1 MEQSNKNDNFF
12 MSSFTQY
19 KKYIINLIMPA
30 IIFGF
35 ITGTIT
41 SFFVT
46 LYKHVAHHIISYSK
60 LGYEFVREYP
70 FVLPIVLLLL
80 FGISFLLAFIYRRV
94 PNLKG
99 GGIPTSVGILRGIIS
114 FRWLRTLVGVFFL
127 SLTSFLIGVPLGNE
141 GPSVQM
147 GTSIGRGSTRL
158 FAKTHGA
165 WDRYSMTG
173 GACAGF
179 SVATGA
185 PISGIL
191 FAIEE
196 AHQRITPMIMLVA
209 SSSVLFANVS
219 SYIFSSFFGVS
230 RSLFG
235 EISLPNIKITELWI
249 PIVVGVVVG
258 FLGTLILKYYQL
270 LRRFF
275 KKAVKIPVQYKI
287 FIVLCLT
294 VFAGIFSFSSVST
307 GHELIM
313 ELFTPENS
321 FTILA
326 LVLIF
331 IVRTTLT
338 ISASTNGITGG
349 LFIPSLALG
358 ATISAIIGKIALNFN
373 MDSSLYVVILALGIV
388 ATLSGLMKMPLTAII
403 FALEALNCYENILA
417 VIMVSVIAYFV
428 TELFEAKSINDSAME
443 ARVEEL
449 NHGKETKIIN
459 KDVKIMPGSFASGK
473 QIRDIFWPA
482 NLFVLSLTKADT
494 QSEEMDGHGGKELHA
509 GDILNVQYST
519 VDEKETW
526 KELVS
531 IVGKQE

>member
-1 MEQSNKNDNFF
+1 MNQANKMDKFF
-12 MSSFTQY
+12 MSKVSQY
-19 KKYIINLIMPA
+19 KKYIINLIVPA
-30 IIFGF
+30 IVFGF
-35 ITGTIT
+35 ITGTLT

-46 LYKHVAHHIISYSK
+46 LFKHIAHHVIHYSQIC
-60 LGYEFVREYP
+60 YEFIREHLYI
-70 FVLPIVLLLL
+70 LPLVLLALL
-80 FGISFLLAFIYRRV
+80 GISFILAYIYRRV

-114 FRWLRTLVGVFFL
+114 FRWLRTLIGVFFL
-127 SLTSFLIGVPLGNE
+127 SLSSFLIGVPLGNE

-147 GTSIGRGSTRL
+147 GTSIGRGSVRL

-196 AHQRITPMIMLVA
+196 AHQRITPMIMIVA
-209 SSSVLFANVS
+209 SSSVLFANIS
-219 SYIFSSFFGVS
+219 SHIFASFFGVS
-230 RSLFG
+230 TSLF
-235 EISLPNIKITELWI
+235 EELSLPGLQITELWI

-258 FLGTLILKYYQL
+258 ILGALILKYYQL
-270 LRRFF
+270 LKRFF
-275 KKAVKIPVQYKI
+275 AKTIKIPSQYKI
-287 FIVLCLT
+287 FIILALT
-294 VFAGIFSFSSVST
+294 VCVGLFSFSAVST
-307 GHELIM
+307 GHELIL
-313 ELFTPENS
+313 ELFSPENS

-331 IVRTTLT
+331 VARTTLT

-358 ATISAIIGKIALNFN
+358 ATLSAIIGKIALNLG
-373 MDSSLYVVILALGIV
+373 MDSRLYVVILVLGIV
-388 ATLSGLMKMPLTAII
+388 ASLSGLMKMPLTAII
-403 FALEALNCYENILA
+403 FAIEALFCYENIIS
-417 VIMVSVIAYFV
+417 VIMVSLIAYFV

-443 ARVEEL
+443 TRVEEL

-459 KDVKIMPGSFASGK
+459 KNVMIMPGSFASGK

-482 NLFVLSLTKADT
+482 NLFVLSLTKAKT
-494 QSEEMDGHGGKELHA
+494 KSEEMDGHGGKELHA

-519 VDEKETW
+519 VDEAETW